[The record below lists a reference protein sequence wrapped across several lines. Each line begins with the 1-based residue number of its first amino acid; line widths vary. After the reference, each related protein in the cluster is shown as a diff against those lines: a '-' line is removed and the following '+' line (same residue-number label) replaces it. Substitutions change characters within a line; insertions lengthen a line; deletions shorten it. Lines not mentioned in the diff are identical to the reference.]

1 MRDHENR
8 IGNIYSTSSGN
19 LQNTARGGLPPAPLG
34 SEKSMSTLDTG
45 DEQRV
50 MHMESFVSGYTI
62 DENMQ
67 GFVAPAAPA
76 PAKQPGE

>member
-1 MRDHENR
+1 
-8 IGNIYSTSSGN
+8 
-19 LQNTARGGLPPAPLG
+19 
-34 SEKSMSTLDTG
+34 MSTLDTG

-67 GFVAPAAPA
+67 SFVAPAAPA
-76 PAKQPGE
+76 PAKQPGEQSFFSTIN